1 MADVRAALSLL
12 PRGAITGIGSLPHT
26 QMELALQMALA
37 VDVPYLPQL
46 PSQNPSELMVPAA
59 LEGLPG
65 LEAGEDG
72 ACTVELGAWEAGR
85 AALEARI
92 DAAVRS
98 GDASAFLPGVAA
110 ARALRPFL
118 WEARERK
125 LAFAKAQLAGPATVR
140 WSSRLST
147 GEPLSEHP
155 GLDAQVFRLLLVRSL
170 ALVQAVRA
178 AGATA
183 IFYLD
188 EPGLY
193 ALDTTD
199 PAHLAALTE
208 IRLLVAALRQQGALV
223 GLHCCGNTR
232 WSALLD
238 LGIDL
243 LSFDVRLS
251 RRGLLAGARPDRS
264 GPGGGPGG
272 AGQGRGDL
280 VRGGA
285 SGPAGRAPSLRDHA
299 GLRAGDAYRARGR
312 ANLRAAPGGQVR
324 PDALS
329 SPARN
334 SRRTAHARPVPSSRR
349 RVRPRT
355 RCGPRSRRPA
365 GQSARAPG
373 KDAS

>member
-1 MADVRAALSLL
+1 MGDVRQALALL

-26 QMELALQMALA
+26 QMELALQMALS

-46 PSQNPSELMVPAA
+46 PAENPSELMVPAA

-65 LEAGEDG
+65 LHAGEDG
-72 ACTVELGAWEAGR
+72 ACTVDLGGWEAGR
-85 AALEARI
+85 GELESRI

-98 GDASAFLPGVAA
+98 GEASSFLPGVNA

-118 WEARERK
+118 WEVRERK

-140 WSSRLST
+140 WSSRLSS
-147 GEPLSEHP
+147 GAPLSEHP
-155 GLDAQVFRLLLVRSL
+155 GMDAQVFRLLLVRSL
-170 ALVQAVRA
+170 ALVQALRA

-199 PAHLAALTE
+199 PTHLAVLSE
-208 IRLLVAALRQQGALV
+208 LRLMVSALRREGALV

-238 LGIDL
+238 LGVDL

-251 RRGLLAGARPDRS
+251 LDAVLDEPRAVARFLD
-264 GPGGGPGG
+264 
-272 AGQGRGDL
+272 
-280 VRGGA
+280 RGGA
-285 SGPAGRAPSLRDHA
+285 FSLGLVPTDLGQEADPDELARAVETSFAAALPDRPEALRHFVATPAC
-299 GLRAGDAYRARGR
+299 GLAMRSVLEAERIFEQ
-312 ANLRAAPGGQVR
+312 LRAAR
-324 PDALS
+324 SALL
-329 SPARN
+329 R
-334 SRRTAHARPVPSSRR
+334 
-349 RVRPRT
+349 
-355 RCGPRSRRPA
+355 
-365 GQSARAPG
+365 
-373 KDAS
+373 

>member
-1 MADVRAALSLL
+1 MPNVRAALALL

-46 PSQNPSELMVPAA
+46 PTGNPSELMVPAA

-65 LEAGEDG
+65 LDAGDDG
-72 ACTVELGAWEAGR
+72 VCGVDLGTWEAGR
-85 AALEARI
+85 GELDARI
-92 DAAVRS
+92 DLALKT

-118 WEARERK
+118 WEVRERK
-125 LAFAKAQLAGPATVR
+125 LAFAKAQIAGPATVR

-155 GLDAQVFRLLLVRSL
+155 GLDAQVFRLVLVRAL
-170 ALVQAVRA
+170 ALVQALRA
-178 AGATA
+178 AGATVL
-183 IFYLD
+183 FYLD

-199 PAHLAALTE
+199 PSHLAVLSE
-208 IRLLVAALRQQGALV
+208 LRLLVTALRQQGALV

-232 WSALLD
+232 WSALLE

-251 RRGLLAGARPDRS
+251 LDAVLDEPRAVRRFLDQGGAFSLGLVPTDLGQEADPRELARAVETSFAAALPDR
-264 GPGGGPGG
+264 PE
-272 AGQGRGDL
+272 ALRH
-280 VRGGA
+280 VVTT
-285 SGPAGRAPSLRDHA
+285 PAC
-299 GLRAGDAYRARGR
+299 GLAMRSVLEAERIFEQ
-312 ANLRAAPGGQVR
+312 L
-324 PDALS
+324 
-329 SPARN
+329 
-334 SRRTAHARPVPSSRR
+334 RTA
-349 RVRPRT
+349 
-355 RCGPRSRRPA
+355 RSALLR
-365 GQSARAPG
+365 
-373 KDAS
+373 

>member
-1 MADVRAALSLL
+1 MADVRAALALL

-46 PSQNPSELMVPAA
+46 PAQNPAELMVPAA

-65 LEAGEDG
+65 LDAGEDG
-72 ACTVELGAWEAGR
+72 ACIVDLGAWEAGR
-85 AALEARI
+85 AALDARI
-92 DAAVRS
+92 DEAVRS
-98 GDASAFLPGVAA
+98 ARAA

-118 WEARERK
+118 WEVKERM

-140 WSSRLST
+140 WSSRLSS
-147 GEPLSEHP
+147 GEPLSSHP

-183 IFYLD
+183 VFYLD

-199 PAHLAALTE
+199 PAHLAVLTE
-208 IRLLVAALRQQGALV
+208 LRLLVAALRQQGALV

-238 LGIDL
+238 LGVDL

-251 RRGLLAGARPDRS
+251 LDAVLEEPRAVRRFLDRGAAFSLGLVPTDLGQEADPEELARAVETSFAAALPDR
-264 GPGGGPGG
+264 PE
-272 AGQGRGDL
+272 ALRH
-280 VRGGA
+280 VVTT
-285 SGPAGRAPSLRDHA
+285 PAC
-299 GLRAGDAYRARGR
+299 GLAMRSVLEAERIFEQ
-312 ANLRAAPGGQVR
+312 LRAAR
-324 PDALS
+324 SALL
-329 SPARN
+329 R
-334 SRRTAHARPVPSSRR
+334 
-349 RVRPRT
+349 
-355 RCGPRSRRPA
+355 
-365 GQSARAPG
+365 
-373 KDAS
+373 

>member
-118 WEARERK
+118 WEVRERK

-178 AGATA
+178 AGA
-183 IFYLD
+183 
-188 EPGLY
+188 
-193 ALDTTD
+193 LDTTD
-199 PAHLAALTE
+199 PAHLAVLTE
-208 IRLLVAALRQQGALV
+208 LRLLVAALRQQGALV

-251 RRGLLAGARPDRS
+251 LDAVLEEPQAVRRFLD
-264 GPGGGPGG
+264 
-272 AGQGRGDL
+272 
-280 VRGGA
+280 RGGA
-285 SGPAGRAPSLRDHA
+285 FSLGLVPTDLGQEADPEELSRAVETSF
-299 GLRAGDAYRARGR
+299 
-312 ANLRAAPGGQVR
+312 AAALPDR
-324 PDALS
+324 PDALRHFVTT
-329 SPARN
+329 PACGLAM
-334 SRRTAHARPVPSSRR
+334 RTVLEAERIFAQLRAARSGLMR
-349 RVRPRT
+349 
-355 RCGPRSRRPA
+355 
-365 GQSARAPG
+365 
-373 KDAS
+373 